1 MRLEKV
7 IKLYERGI
15 RADLDAVAFVISIEQ
30 PNEPTIVI
38 PDIDGIMSFIEQD
51 AIVNNALN
59 SNISAEKV
67 ILYFSEGDILAEATP
82 RGDRVDIKFTCG
94 AVLIMDG
101 VMAYPSYD
109 SFEKVLG
116 GVIKYFN
123 DNKKLYLERAA
134 EEEQRGS

>member
-15 RADLDAVAFVISIEQ
+15 RADLDAVVFVISIEQ
-30 PNEPTIVI
+30 PNEQTIII

-51 AIVNNALN
+51 EIVSNALN

-67 ILYFSEGDILAEATP
+67 ILYFSQGSILAEATP
-82 RGDRVDIKFTCG
+82 RGDMVGVQFTCDG
-94 AVLIMDG
+94 FLIMDG
-101 VMAYPSYD
+101 IMAYPSYD

-116 GVIKYFN
+116 GVMKYFEE
-123 DNKKLYLERAA
+123 NKELYLVRAK
-134 EEEQRGS
+134 ENIQG

>member
-1 MRLEKV
+1 MLCVLRLEKV

-51 AIVNNALN
+51 VIVSNALN

-67 ILYFSEGDILAEATP
+67 ILYFSQGSILAEATP
-82 RGDRVDIKFTCG
+82 RGDRVDVKFTCG
-94 AVLIMDG
+94 DVLIMDG
-101 VMAYPSYD
+101 IMAYPSYD

-116 GVIKYFN
+116 GVMKYFEE
-123 DNKKLYLERAA
+123 NKELYLKER
-134 EEEQRGS
+134 QV